1 LPAKP
6 HNATINKLVSNTIN
20 MKIKVTNSDWREKIV
35 VIKNKTV
42 RTLSNG
48 VVIPTWS
55 AMVREV
61 SKI

>member
-1 LPAKP
+1 
-6 HNATINKLVSNTIN
+6 
-20 MKIKVTNSDWREKIV
+20 MKIKVTNSDWRERIV

-55 AMVREV
+55 AMQREI

>member
-1 LPAKP
+1 
-6 HNATINKLVSNTIN
+6 

-55 AMVREV
+55 AMQREA

>member
-1 LPAKP
+1 
-6 HNATINKLVSNTIN
+6 

-35 VIKNKTV
+35 VIKKKTV

-55 AMVREV
+55 AMQREA

>member
-1 LPAKP
+1 MFDIKTPVKGSGWKTL
-6 HNATINKLVSNTIN
+6 
-20 MKIKVTNSDWREKIV
+20 KVTNRTK
-35 VIKNKTV
+35 

-55 AMVREV
+55 AMQREA

>member
-1 LPAKP
+1 
-6 HNATINKLVSNTIN
+6 

-55 AMVREV
+55 AMVREA